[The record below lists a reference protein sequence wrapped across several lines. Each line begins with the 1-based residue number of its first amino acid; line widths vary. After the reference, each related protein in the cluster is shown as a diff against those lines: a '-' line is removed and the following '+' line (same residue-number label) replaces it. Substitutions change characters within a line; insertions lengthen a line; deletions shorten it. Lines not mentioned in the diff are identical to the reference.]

1 MPRLKYI
8 GVDRRTDWLPG
19 VPARDL
25 TAAEAK
31 QYPEAAASAFYVVD
45 TKSEPSPAAPGEQE
59 QE

>member
-1 MPRLKYI
+1 MPKLKYI

-25 TAAEAK
+25 TAVEAK
-31 QYPEAAASAFYVVD
+31 QYPEAAASVFYVA
-45 TKSEPSPAAPGEQE
+45 ESPAAPGEKE